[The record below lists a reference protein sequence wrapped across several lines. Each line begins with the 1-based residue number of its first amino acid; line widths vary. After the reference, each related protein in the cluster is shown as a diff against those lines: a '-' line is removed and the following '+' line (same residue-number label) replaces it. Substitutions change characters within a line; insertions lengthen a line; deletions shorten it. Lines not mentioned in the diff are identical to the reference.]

1 MGFLLNIPYY
11 FAKVMLLPSVSGGN
25 LFFSNVLLKFR
36 SKMNDRRRVTKESCF
51 FNKKYVRESQQEAFY
66 DDISKPDVPVKGIL
80 ADFNK
85 VKTRTVDE
93 ADGNL
98 IRDIYFYFC

>member
-1 MGFLLNIPYY
+1 MTEEELRKNLVFLI
-11 FAKVMLLPSVSGGN
+11 
-25 LFFSNVLLKFR
+25 
-36 SKMNDRRRVTKESCF
+36 
-51 FNKKYVRESQQEAFY
+51 KKYVRESQQEALY

-93 ADGNL
+93 ADGDL

>member
-1 MGFLLNIPYY
+1 MTEEELRKNLVFLI
-11 FAKVMLLPSVSGGN
+11 
-25 LFFSNVLLKFR
+25 
-36 SKMNDRRRVTKESCF
+36 
-51 FNKKYVRESQQEAFY
+51 KKYVQESQQEAFY

-93 ADGNL
+93 ADGDL

>member
-1 MGFLLNIPYY
+1 MTVEKLR
-11 FAKVMLLPSVSGGN
+11 KN
-25 LFFSNVLLKFR
+25 LV
-36 SKMNDRRRVTKESCF
+36 F
-51 FNKKYVRESQQEAFY
+51 FNKKYVRESQREAFY

-93 ADGNL
+93 ADGDL

>member
-1 MGFLLNIPYY
+1 MTVEKLRKNLVFLI
-11 FAKVMLLPSVSGGN
+11 
-25 LFFSNVLLKFR
+25 
-36 SKMNDRRRVTKESCF
+36 
-51 FNKKYVRESQQEAFY
+51 KKYVRESQREAFY
-66 DDISKPDVPVKGIL
+66 DDISKPDVPVKRIL

-93 ADGNL
+93 ADGDL

>member
-1 MGFLLNIPYY
+1 MTGEELRKNLVFLI
-11 FAKVMLLPSVSGGN
+11 
-25 LFFSNVLLKFR
+25 
-36 SKMNDRRRVTKESCF
+36 
-51 FNKKYVRESQQEAFY
+51 KKYVRESQQKAFY

-93 ADGNL
+93 TDEDL
-98 IRDIYFYFC
+98 IRDI

>member
-1 MGFLLNIPYY
+1 MTDEELRNKLIFLI
-11 FAKVMLLPSVSGGN
+11 
-25 LFFSNVLLKFR
+25 
-36 SKMNDRRRVTKESCF
+36 
-51 FNKKYVRESQQEAFY
+51 KKYVPESEQKAFY
-66 DDISKPDVPVKGIL
+66 DDISKSHVPVKGIL

-93 ADGNL
+93 ADGDL

>member
-1 MGFLLNIPYY
+1 MTGEELRKNLVFLI
-11 FAKVMLLPSVSGGN
+11 
-25 LFFSNVLLKFR
+25 
-36 SKMNDRRRVTKESCF
+36 
-51 FNKKYVRESQQEAFY
+51 KKYVRESQQEAFY
-66 DDISKPDVPVKGIL
+66 DGISKPDVPVKGIL

-93 ADGNL
+93 ADGDL

>member
-1 MGFLLNIPYY
+1 MTEEELRKNLVFLI
-11 FAKVMLLPSVSGGN
+11 
-25 LFFSNVLLKFR
+25 
-36 SKMNDRRRVTKESCF
+36 
-51 FNKKYVRESQQEAFY
+51 KKYVRESQQEAFY
-66 DDISKPDVPVKGIL
+66 ADISKPDVPVKGIL

-93 ADGNL
+93 ADGDL

>member
-1 MGFLLNIPYY
+1 MTVEKLRKNLVFLI
-11 FAKVMLLPSVSGGN
+11 
-25 LFFSNVLLKFR
+25 
-36 SKMNDRRRVTKESCF
+36 
-51 FNKKYVRESQQEAFY
+51 KKYVRESQQEAFY
-66 DDISKPDVPVKGIL
+66 DISKPDVPVKGIL

-93 ADGNL
+93 ADGDL

>member
-1 MGFLLNIPYY
+1 MTEEELRKNLVFLI
-11 FAKVMLLPSVSGGN
+11 
-25 LFFSNVLLKFR
+25 
-36 SKMNDRRRVTKESCF
+36 
-51 FNKKYVRESQQEAFY
+51 KKYVRESQQEAFY

-93 ADGNL
+93 VD
-98 IRDIYFYFC
+98 

>member
-1 MGFLLNIPYY
+1 MTVEKLRKNLVFLI
-11 FAKVMLLPSVSGGN
+11 
-25 LFFSNVLLKFR
+25 
-36 SKMNDRRRVTKESCF
+36 KE
-51 FNKKYVRESQQEAFY
+51 YVRESQQEAFY

-85 VKTRTVDE
+85 VKTRTDDE
-93 ADGNL
+93 ADGDL

>member
-1 MGFLLNIPYY
+1 MTEEELRKNLVFLI
-11 FAKVMLLPSVSGGN
+11 
-25 LFFSNVLLKFR
+25 
-36 SKMNDRRRVTKESCF
+36 
-51 FNKKYVRESQQEAFY
+51 KKYVQESQQEAFY

-85 VKTRTVDE
+85 VKTRTIDE
-93 ADGNL
+93 ADGDL